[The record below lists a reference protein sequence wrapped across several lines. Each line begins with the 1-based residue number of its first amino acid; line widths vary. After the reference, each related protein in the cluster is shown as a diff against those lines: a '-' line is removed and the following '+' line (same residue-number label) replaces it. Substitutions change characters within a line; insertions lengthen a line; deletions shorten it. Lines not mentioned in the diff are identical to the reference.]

1 MNVFH
6 RFKAPV
12 SLILAVILIGL
23 SFPVPS
29 QATITATAVI
39 AKGSYKSWTITC
51 AEADTS
57 GTITHGFVGVPPTAA
72 PGTSVAPDMV
82 IIVPVN
88 ATIAAAGT
96 VGVTT
101 STTVITITKANAVG
115 SCGATP
121 GTTIAYKVIAWRPA
135 SIAQ

>member
-6 RFKAPV
+6 NFKATL
-12 SLILAVILIGL
+12 SLMLAVILIGL

-29 QATITATAVI
+29 QATMVATAVI
-39 AKGSYKSWTITC
+39 NKGSYKSWTITC

-57 GTITHGFVGVPPTAA
+57 GTITHGFVGVPPTASPSTA
-72 PGTSVAPDMV
+72 VAPDMV

-96 VGVTT
+96 VNATTAATAPAQPRIFQAAAAENASRLVPGV
-101 STTVITITKANAVG
+101 I
-115 SCGATP
+115 
-121 GTTIAYKVIAWRPA
+121 RA
-135 SIAQ
+135 SP